1 LACIKAT
8 SDLCP
13 LIYREREREEG
24 GTERGG
30 AGGER
35 LLYETQR
42 EALGSLIVR
51 HIQAIAIHGKI
62 GTLHTL
68 LVLSLTCF
76 LKCARLSSLRII
88 KMYFEGFF
96 IVLGWLGSMR
106 HPGPTPPMD
115 KGVPSEGSSV
125 IKDLSW
131 NFPNLYER
139 RKGGGNE
146 GRRRKGGRKGGRN
159 AGRKGRM
166 RGRKRWREGEREGEE
181 EEYLGV

>member
-1 LACIKAT
+1 VSL
-8 SDLCP
+8 DLQ
-13 LIYREREREEG
+13 REREEG

-35 LLYETQR
+35 VLYETQP
-42 EALGSLIVR
+42 EDLGSLVVR
-51 HIQAIAIHGKI
+51 HIQAMGIHGKI
-62 GTLHTL
+62 GTLLTL
-68 LVLSLTCF
+68 LALSLTCF

-125 IKDLSW
+125 RKDLSW
-131 NFPNLYER
+131 NVPNLYET
-139 RKGGGNE
+139 RKGGGNA
-146 GRRRKGGRKGGRN
+146 GKRRK
-159 AGRKGRM
+159 
-166 RGRKRWREGEREGEE
+166 
-181 EEYLGV
+181 V